1 MAPANKPVL
10 RLESSE
16 GWSVEMDSSTSAGQ
30 WGKADELGVLSM
42 QADWKLSTDKKSII
56 TRLEVLHPAK
66 GNVDESRLKEAS
78 PTSVSN
84 GWTWSSKPLFFDNG
98 KVQVEIRLPDGAV
111 RGRVFHLSK
120 SVCDRFVAKGNRL
133 IGLLDFGNDLGDF
146 ELAWEWEQ
154 GGIRRRAALRTTV
167 FSTKLDL
174 HSDFRSMFDD
184 VAKKFKSAL
193 NLDLLR
199 QTQWNLL
206 SSSSPATLQSWL
218 AVFRRLESDL
228 HFAYRRLVEHHRQRL
243 RSETEWVRAERIR
256 RVDPRREEEI
266 ARGMLE
272 RPGRLFRVERQVL
285 DPDRIEN
292 RFAKHVLTEI
302 VRDLD
307 RVRKAL
313 DGREQV
319 SDVFREW
326 IEEREKDWMGLE
338 RHPFWRGIGK
348 FQGFRQESL
357 ALQRDP
363 MYSRILQGWHVLRKG
378 LSLVLSDRFQG
389 GIQSVDDLYEVW
401 CLVQL
406 DKILIDLGWTC
417 ETTSWNREHAGWDDL
432 ARKAGSVAARLRYT
446 RKDREN
452 ESIELLYQPNASAA
466 PSTERGW
473 EGIQSLPVPQRPDIV
488 LRHAFGDKIR
498 TWIFDA
504 KYRVEIER
512 NGAVAAPPDAINQM
526 HRYRDALLWTE
537 DSMGAPDRR
546 LRESI
551 GAFALFP
558 GKLDG
563 WDLHAQSKS
572 VEQVNIGAF
581 PLHPGDGDGG
591 FAILRK
597 FIGQKTSEES
607 SASERDSSTPI
618 AKGSMPVPDE
628 AFVFFGLTKRKQ
640 DGLFSVRRPAYLYH
654 VPVEQVRR
662 VELSGHDRRH
672 WTHVA
677 PRKSGGDRLEI
688 HGVYKI
694 RRPPQVLG
702 REEVR
707 KRYAENGLEWEGF
720 GPETIGRWTRY
731 VLFELDPPTN
741 EIELGPIRGPQG
753 SFGVVFWSSV
763 PTEI

>member
-1 MAPANKPVL
+1 
-10 RLESSE
+10 
-16 GWSVEMDSSTSAGQ
+16 MDSSTSVGQ
-30 WGKADELGVLSM
+30 WCKANELGVLSKD
-42 QADWKLSTDKKSII
+42 ANWKLSTDKKLEIEL
-56 TRLEVLHPAK
+56 LEVLHP
-66 GNVDESRLKEAS
+66 GQGRDNESRLEVES
-78 PTSVSN
+78 PKADPT
-84 GWTWSSKPLFFDNG
+84 GWMWSSKPLFFDNG
-98 KVQVEIRLPDGAV
+98 KVQVEIALPKGA
-111 RGRVFHLSK
+111 RNPRVFHLSK
-120 SVCDRFVAKGNRL
+120 SVCDRFVAKESRSGDDGPRL
-133 IGLLDFGNDLGDF
+133 VGLLDFGNDLGDF

-154 GGIRRRAALRTTV
+154 GGVRRRAALRTTV
-167 FSTKLDL
+167 YSTKLDL
-174 HSDFRSMFDD
+174 HSDFRNMFED
-184 VAKKFKSAL
+184 VAKQFKSAFS
-193 NLDLLR
+193 LDLLR

-206 SSSSPATLQSWL
+206 SSGSPTTLQSWL
-218 AVFRRLESDL
+218 AVFRSLETDL

-243 RSETEWVRAERIR
+243 RPETEWSRVEKIR

-266 ARGMLE
+266 ARGVME
-272 RPGRLFRVERQVL
+272 HPGRVFRVERQVL

-292 RFAKHVLTEI
+292 RFAKHVLSEI
-302 VRDLD
+302 VRDLE
-307 RVRKAL
+307 RVRTAL
-313 DGREQV
+313 AGREQV
-319 SDVFREW
+319 SEVFRDW
-326 IEEREKDWMGLE
+326 IEERWTDWNSL
-338 RHPFWRGIGK
+338 RSHPFWRGIGK
-348 FQGFRQESL
+348 FHGFRQESL

-363 MYSRILQGWHVLRKG
+363 MYSRIMQGWHLLRKG
-378 LSLVLSDRFQG
+378 LSLVISDRFRG

-417 ETTSWNREHAGWDDL
+417 ETTSWKREHAGWDDL
-432 ARKAGSVAARLRYT
+432 ARKAGSLAAQLHYVRA
-446 RKDREN
+446 DRDG
-452 ESIELLYQPNASAA
+452 ESIELLYQPSASAT
-466 PSTERGW
+466 PSSDRGW

-488 LRHAFGDKIR
+488 LRHALGDKIR

-504 KYRVEIER
+504 KYRVELLPQK
-512 NGAVAAPPDAINQM
+512 NGDTPGDRRTEAPADAINQM

-537 DSMGAPDRR
+537 DAKGAPDRR

-558 GKLDG
+558 GKLEG
-563 WDLHAQSKS
+563 WDRHAQSKS

-591 FAILRK
+591 FSILRK
-597 FIGQKTSEES
+597 FIGHKTSEEFA
-607 SASERDSSTPI
+607 ASERDSSTPI

-628 AFVFFGLTKRKQ
+628 AFVFFGLTKKKQ

-662 VELSGHDRRH
+662 VELAGHDRRN

-707 KRYAENGLEWEGF
+707 KRYAENGIEWEGF
-720 GPETIGRWTRY
+720 GPETTGRWTRY

-763 PTEI
+763 PTES

>member
-1 MAPANKPVL
+1 
-10 RLESSE
+10 
-16 GWSVEMDSSTSAGQ
+16 MDSSTSAGQ
-30 WGKADELGVLSM
+30 WCKANELDVLSKD
-42 QADWKLSTDKKSII
+42 ADWKLSTDKKMEI
-56 TRLEVLHPAK
+56 RLLEVLRPVSGK
-66 GNVDESRLKEAS
+66 DLESRLV
-78 PTSVSN
+78 PTRPNSVAN

-98 KVQVEIRLPDGAV
+98 KVQVEIALPKEAKNP
-111 RGRVFHLSK
+111 RVFHLSK
-120 SVCDRFVAKGNRL
+120 SVCDRFVAKEPRSDKEGPRL
-133 IGLLDFGNDLGDF
+133 VGLLDFGNDLGDF

-154 GGIRRRAALRTTV
+154 VGVRRRAALRTTV
-167 FSTKLDL
+167 YSTKLDL
-174 HSDFRSMFDD
+174 HSDFRSMFED
-184 VAKKFKSAL
+184 VSEKFKSAL
-193 NLDLLR
+193 SLDLLR

-218 AVFRRLESDL
+218 AVFRRLETEL

-243 RSETEWVRAERIR
+243 RSETEWSRVERIR

-266 ARGMLE
+266 ARGMME

-292 RFAKHVLTEI
+292 RFAKHVMTEI
-302 VRDLD
+302 VRDLE
-307 RVRKAL
+307 RVRMAL
-313 DGREQV
+313 AGREQV
-319 SDVFREW
+319 SEVFRDW
-326 IEEREKDWMGLE
+326 IEERVMDWKGLE

-363 MYSRILQGWHVLRKG
+363 MYSRILEGWHVLRKG

-406 DKILIDLGWTC
+406 DKILVDLGWTC
-417 ETTSWNREHAGWDDL
+417 GTTSWNREHAGWDDL
-432 ARKAGSVAARLRYT
+432 ANKAGSVAARLRYT
-446 RKDREN
+446 RDDREG
-452 ESIELLYQPNASAA
+452 ESIELLYQPNAAA
-466 PSTERGW
+466 TPSTERGW

-504 KYRVEIER
+504 KYRVELLPPKKGE
-512 NGAVAAPPDAINQM
+512 VAGDRRTEAPADAINQM

-537 DSMGAPDRR
+537 DLVGEPDRR

-558 GKLDG
+558 GKLEG

-597 FIGQKTSEES
+597 FIGQKTSVANS
-607 SASERDSSTPI
+607 GSERDSSTPI
-618 AKGSMPVPDE
+618 AKGSMPVPKE
-628 AFVFFGLTKRKQ
+628 AFVFFGLTKKKQ
-640 DGLFSVRRPAYLYH
+640 DGLFSVPRVAYLYH
-654 VPVEQVRR
+654 VPVEQIRR
-662 VELSGHDRRH
+662 VELAGHDRRH

-688 HGVYKI
+688 RGVYKI
-694 RRPPQVLG
+694 KRPPQVLG

-707 KRYAENGLEWEGF
+707 KRYAENGVEWESF
-720 GPETIGRWTRY
+720 GPDRTGRWTRY
-731 VLFELDPPTN
+731 VLFELDPPTDA
-741 EIELGPIRGPQG
+741 IELGPIRGPHG

>member
-1 MAPANKPVL
+1 
-10 RLESSE
+10 
-16 GWSVEMDSSTSAGQ
+16 MDSSTSAGQ
-30 WGKADELGVLSM
+30 WYKANELGVLSKN
-42 QADWKLSTDKKSII
+42 ADWKLSTDKKMEL
-56 TRLEVLHPAK
+56 RLLEALRPVSGKDL
-66 GNVDESRLKEAS
+66 ESRLEPAT
-78 PTSVSN
+78 PNSVAN
-84 GWTWSSKPLFFDNG
+84 GWAWTSKPLFFDNG
-98 KVQVEIRLPDGAV
+98 KVQVEIALPKEA
-111 RGRVFHLSK
+111 RNPRVFHFSK
-120 SVCDRFVAKGNRL
+120 SVCDRFVAKESRSDKEGPRL
-133 IGLLDFGNDLGDF
+133 VGLLDFGNDLGDF

-154 GGIRRRAALRTTV
+154 GGVRRRAALRTTV

-174 HSDFRSMFDD
+174 QSDFRGMFEA
-184 VAKKFKSAL
+184 VAEKFKSAL
-193 NLDLLR
+193 SLDLLR

-243 RSETEWVRAERIR
+243 RSEIEWVRAERIR
-256 RVDPRREEEI
+256 RIDPRREEEI
-266 ARGMLE
+266 ARGMME
-272 RPGRLFRVERQVL
+272 RPGRSFRVERQVL

-326 IEEREKDWMGLE
+326 IEERETDWKGLE

-363 MYSRILQGWHVLRKG
+363 MYSRILEGWHVLRKG

-417 ETTSWNREHAGWDDL
+417 ETTSWDREHSGWDDL
-432 ARKAGSVAARLRYT
+432 SRKAGSVAARLRYT
-446 RKDREN
+446 REDREN

-504 KYRVEIER
+504 KYRVELLPKKSGER
-512 NGAVAAPPDAINQM
+512 EGDRRTEAPADAINQM

-537 DSMGAPDRR
+537 DAKGAPDRR
-546 LRESI
+546 LREGI

-563 WDLHAQSKS
+563 WGLHAQSKS

-591 FAILRK
+591 FRILRK
-597 FIGQKTSEES
+597 FIGQKTSEEF
-607 SASERDSSTPI
+607 AVSERDSSTPI

-628 AFVFFGLTKRKQ
+628 AFVFFGLTKKKQ

-662 VELSGHDRRH
+662 VELAGHDRRN

-707 KRYAENGLEWEGF
+707 KRYAENGVEWEGF
-720 GPETIGRWTRY
+720 GPEATGRWTRY

-763 PTEI
+763 PTES